1 MTRHPATGTASVLTI
16 EPGKAPGPARYGSPA
31 RATVLAW
38 EDADEFEGLLDAL
51 IEEHAPQG
59 PTEHHLVEEIT
70 VIMWRARRIGLAEAA
85 VYRAGLT
92 DAIDSEFGRDTRLVR
107 RALSHTGRRS
117 TERAV
122 DALAATTETNAE
134 TLAALAED
142 AAMTRTALQILGAG
156 GPDAYDRALAALH
169 DDSRTS
175 WEETLEERDRTADA
189 AALQTFIE
197 DIVLPFY
204 GERRQEIADQP
215 AIRAQAAGEAFNP
228 SRLRELARYE
238 THLDRKLERLL
249 SMLLKLQ
256 EKRAVPGKPAPQGHP

>member
-1 MTRHPATGTASVLTI
+1 MTRRTATGTASVLTV
-16 EPGKAPGPARYGSPA
+16 EQGRAPGPARYGSPA

-38 EDADEFEGLLDAL
+38 EDADEFEALLDAL
-51 IEEHAPQG
+51 VDEHAPEG
-59 PTEHHLVEEIT
+59 PTERHLVEEMAT
-70 VIMWRARRIGLAEAA
+70 LMWRARRIGLAEAA
-85 VYRAGLT
+85 VYRAGLA
-92 DAIDSEFGRDTRLVR
+92 DAIDSDFGRDTRLVK

-122 DALAATTETNAE
+122 DAVSATSETIARTLADLAE
-134 TLAALAED
+134 DEQMTRAALA
-142 AAMTRTALQILGAG
+142 ILEAD
-156 GPDAYDRALAALH
+156 GPDAYERALAALH

-175 WEETLEERDRTADA
+175 WEEILEEGDRKADA

-204 GERRQEIADQP
+204 GERRQDIADQP

-228 SRLRELARYE
+228 SRLRELAKYE

-249 SMLLKLQ
+249 AMLLKLQ
-256 EKRAVPGKPAPQGHP
+256 EKRAIPGESATP